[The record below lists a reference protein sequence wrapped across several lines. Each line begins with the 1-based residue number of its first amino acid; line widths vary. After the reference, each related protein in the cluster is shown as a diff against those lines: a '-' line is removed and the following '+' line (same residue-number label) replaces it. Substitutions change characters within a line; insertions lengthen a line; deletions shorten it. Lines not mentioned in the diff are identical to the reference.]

1 MDPSISGRG
10 AEPVYRDRIKGKEE
24 SFFLKK
30 KEKKRKEII
39 IIIIMSCLTQYHSSM
54 LQENVYQRKNS
65 SNQGRK

>member
-24 SFFLKK
+24 SFFFKK
-30 KEKKRKEII
+30 KKRKEII
-39 IIIIMSCLTQYHSSM
+39 IIIIMSCLTRYHSSM